1 MLRNMNLCLHIM
13 RWRLASWRWQ
23 EPPLP
28 NRGSASCLAETATT
42 WCLHDEYVAFL
53 HLDLEGRTEILARAA
68 DALHPVAADVAR
80 RTACHAERRHAAV
93 VGEHGSGHGFEKAH
107 APLTAVAATM
117 STRAAAAEAQPEFLE
132 THWKTPLENL
142 GIGEPGV
149 GHVRLHHAGAV
160 EIGTRAR
167 ASGDRLVILVG

>member
-93 VGEHGSGHGFEKAH
+93 VGEHGSGHGFEKAY
-107 APLTAVAATM
+107 APLAAVTAAISAC
-117 STRAAAAEAQPEFLE
+117 AAAAAAHSEFFEA
-132 THWKTPLENL
+132 
-142 GIGEPGV
+142 
-149 GHVRLHHAGAV
+149 
-160 EIGTRAR
+160 
-167 ASGDRLVILVG
+167 